1 MIKRVS
7 IKKLPI
13 QKEKINPQGI
23 EKFMWDAIVIGTGMG
38 GSTVGYCLG
47 KSGYKVLFVESG
59 DFNRAGSADNQLGSR
74 PGYWPSEIAVRINGI
89 AKEMLLPLGQ
99 GPGGSTALYAAQ
111 LERMFRSDFEGS
123 TEHSSRWPI

>member
-1 MIKRVS
+1 MS

-23 EKFMWDAIVIGTGMG
+23 EKVMWDAIVIGTGMG

-59 DFNRAGSADNQLGSR
+59 DFKLFLGVIDSI
-74 PGYWPSEIAVRINGI
+74 GIVCLYGVGAKAVISLSGH
-89 AKEMLLPLGQ
+89 A
-99 GPGGSTALYAAQ
+99 
-111 LERMFRSDFEGS
+111 F
-123 TEHSSRWPI
+123 